1 MKKILKYLI
10 KKILKNNN
18 WKLEKIVQ
26 PRDYN
31 LKAPEE
37 VMLTKIR
44 NSKGILHVGAHRGS
58 EAPVYE
64 WFGKKVIWIEANPEI
79 FKALKENL
87 FKYKFQEAFCE
98 LLLDTKD
105 KYYDFFLSNNDGASS
120 SIFQFGQLIV
130 GPNKTWSR
138 TLKMNGKIKLKS
150 NTLDEFVKSNKIE
163 IKDYNHWIIDVQ
175 GSELSFFKGSSNSL
189 KNCQSINVEI
199 STGEIYK
206 NGSTWLEVKK
216 LLNKEGF
223 TSTKEPDQD
232 HMDILFIRK

>member
-1 MKKILKYLI
+1 MKNLFKTFI
-10 KKILKNNN
+10 KKILKKNN
-18 WKLEKIVQ
+18 WRLEKIVL

-31 LKAPEE
+31 LTAPEE
-37 VMLTKIR
+37 VMLSAIT

-87 FKYKFQEAFCE
+87 IKFKFQEAFCE

-120 SIFQFGQLIV
+120 SIYQFGELIT
-130 GPNKTWSR
+130 GKNKIWKR
-138 TLKMNGKIKLKS
+138 TLEMKSKIKLKS
-150 NTLDEFVKSNKIE
+150 NTLDTFVEINKID
-163 IKDYNHWIIDVQ
+163 IKNYNHWIIDVQ
-175 GSELSFFKGSSNSL
+175 GSELQFFKGSINSL
-189 KNCQSINVEI
+189 KNCDSINVEI

-206 NGSTWLEVKK
+206 EGSAWKDVRG
-216 LLNKEGF
+216 LLNNFGF
-223 TSTKEPDQD
+223 KSTKEPNQN